1 VFCSRCNTMIS
12 PDADFCH
19 GCGQA
24 QTAAARPDPSPPLVP
39 SAPPP
44 LPVPPGR
51 SGPPPSPYAP
61 TPDVPAPPSPGAPGA
76 PRYRSLHGL
85 GVALTW
91 LLVVDAVLA
100 LGWAGAFV
108 YRRSLVDRAGGTD
121 RPSLADLRDADR
133 FVAAV
138 GGWAV
143 IASITITVIL
153 IVFLWRA
160 AKNTELWTD
169 AKARWSPGWT
179 IGAWFIPLANLVLPG
194 IVTADVWRRTPQR
207 TLEGRD
213 QRVPAAPV
221 GWWWATFIASIVIV
235 RIGTAMT
242 DGSTVLTDYSRG
254 DLVRAVGAVGSAVA
268 ALLLLRVVRRLTRR
282 QTWLAVVMARPVAP
296 VGPPPSP
303 SFAGRFPV

>member
-1 VFCSRCNTMIS
+1 MFCSRCNTMIG

-19 GCGQA
+19 ACGQA
-24 QTAAARPDPSPPLVP
+24 QPPAARPDPSTPPGP

-44 LPVPPGR
+44 APPGPFR
-51 SGPPPSPYAP
+51 GPPPSPYAP
-61 TPDVPAPPSPGAPGA
+61 APDVPAPPPPAGPGA

-91 LLVVDAVLA
+91 LLVVNAVLA

-108 YRRSLVDRAGGTD
+108 HRRSLVERSRGTD
-121 RPSLADLRDADR
+121 RPSLSDLREADR
-133 FVAAV
+133 LVAAV

-143 IASITITVIL
+143 IVSIAITVVL

-160 AKNTELWTD
+160 AKNTALWTD

-179 IGAWFIPLANLVLPG
+179 IGAWFIPIANLALPG
-194 IVTADVWRRTPQR
+194 LVTADVWRRTPQR

-213 QRVPAAPV
+213 QKVSAGPV
-221 GWWWATFIASIVIV
+221 GWWWLTFVASMAIV
-235 RIGTAMT
+235 RLGTAMT
-242 DGSTVLTDYSRG
+242 DGSTVLADYGRA
-254 DLVRAVGAVGSAVA
+254 DLVRAIGAVGTAVA

-282 QTWLAVVMARPVAP
+282 QMWLVVVMSRPVAP

-303 SFAGRFPV
+303 SLAGRAPV